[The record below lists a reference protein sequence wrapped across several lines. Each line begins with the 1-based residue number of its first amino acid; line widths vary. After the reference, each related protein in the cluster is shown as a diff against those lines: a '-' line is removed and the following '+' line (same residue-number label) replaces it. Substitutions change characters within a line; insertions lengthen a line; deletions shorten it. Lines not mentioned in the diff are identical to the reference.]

1 MAALRTAGA
10 CGVSTG
16 ACGIAERAVP
26 GMSIVLLT
34 AGEEKAYVV
43 KVNKVIANSRNQKI
57 GDEVKGSSASNLRDQ
72 WILVSHYCR
81 YIASVA

>member
-57 GDEVKGSSASNLRDQ
+57 GDEVKG
-72 WILVSHYCR
+72 
-81 YIASVA
+81 